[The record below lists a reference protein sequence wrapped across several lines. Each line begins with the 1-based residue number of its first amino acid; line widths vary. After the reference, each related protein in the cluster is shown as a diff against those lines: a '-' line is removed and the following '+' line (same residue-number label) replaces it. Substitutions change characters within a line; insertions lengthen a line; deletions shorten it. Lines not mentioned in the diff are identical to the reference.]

1 LHYPFL
7 RVFLCSQIEVNMS
20 YIQVEQVSK
29 SFGERILFEDISF
42 SLEKGDKT
50 ALIAKN
56 GTGKSTLLKMVCAQ
70 ETCDTGQIVM
80 SKDVRMRY
88 LPQEPEFNPNLSVID
103 AVLEQCEPYREVI
116 STYQNALDSGEEQ
129 AINDAITAMDAQ
141 QAWDMDSR
149 LRQLLGNLD
158 LHRTNQLV
166 KELSGGERKRL
177 AIATTFIDEPDFV
190 ILDEPTNHLDL
201 QSIEWL
207 EQYLSKSQVTLLM
220 VTHDRYFLD
229 RVCNQIIELDQ
240 KQMFAY
246 AGNFDYFLDK
256 RVERIE
262 TQRMQAEKAKSKL
275 KQEQEWANRMPK
287 ARGTK
292 AKYRLDG
299 VEKLKDASRI
309 QQDDELKI
317 KTASQRLGK
326 KVINLHH
333 ITKHYEGLKLINDF
347 SYNFLKGEK
356 VGIVGPNGAGKSTLL
371 NIIANKIEPDNGDIE
386 IGETISMAFYEQG
399 GLEFDDQKLV
409 IEVAR
414 DIAEV
419 VVLGNGQTL
428 AVERFLNQFL
438 FPNEMHYQRVE
449 KLSGGEKRRLY
460 LLTVL
465 MKNPNFLILDE
476 PTNDLDIMT
485 LNVLEEYLE
494 AFQGTVIIVS
504 HDRYFM
510 DRIVDHIFVYKGN
523 GEIKDFPGNY
533 SQLREAQ
540 QLEEKKAKNLE
551 KKAINK
557 TEKPKQTKKKLSYKE
572 ERELEALDA
581 ELEKLNELKTTLE
594 ADLENP
600 NSDPESITEKS
611 KEYQSVLD
619 QLEEKEMRWLELT
632 ELKEELEN
640 LKSKK

>member
-1 LHYPFL
+1 
-7 RVFLCSQIEVNMS
+7 MS
-20 YIQVEQVSK
+20 YIQVEKVSK
-29 SFGERILFEDISF
+29 SFGERVLFENISF
-42 SLEKGDKT
+42 SLEKGNKT

-56 GTGKSTLLKMVCAQ
+56 GTGKTTLLKMIAGI
-70 ETCDTGQIVM
+70 ETCDDGQIIM
-80 SKDVRMRY
+80 SKDVQVRY
-88 LPQEPEFNPNLSVID
+88 LSQEPEFNENLSVLN
-103 AVLEQCEPYREVI
+103 AVLEQCEPYKEVI
-116 STYQNALDSGEEQ
+116 TNYQKALDSGEEL
-129 AINDAITAMDAQ
+129 AINNAISEMDAQ

-149 LRQLLGNLD
+149 LRQILGSLD
-158 LHRTNQLV
+158 LHQTNQPV
-166 KELSGGERKRL
+166 KQLSGGERKRL

-207 EQYLSKSQVTLLM
+207 EQYLSKSQITLLM

-229 RVCNQIIELDQ
+229 RVCDHILELDQ
-240 KQMFAY
+240 QQMY
-246 AGNFDYFLDK
+246 GYKGNFDYFLDK

-262 TQRMQAEKAKSKL
+262 TQRLQAEKAKSKL
-275 KQEQEWANRMPK
+275 KTEQEWANRMPK
-287 ARGTK
+287 ARTTK
-292 AKYRLDG
+292 AKFRIDG
-299 VEKLKDASRI
+299 VDKLKEASRI
-309 QQDDELKI
+309 QQEEELKI

-326 KVINLHH
+326 KVLNLHH

-356 VGIVGPNGAGKSTLL
+356 IGIVGPNGAGKSTLL
-371 NIIANKIEPDNGDIE
+371 NIISGQIQPDHGEIEV
-386 IGETISMAFYEQG
+386 GETISMSFYEQK

-414 DIAEV
+414 DVAEV

-460 LLTVL
+460 LLTIL
-465 MKNPNFLILDE
+465 MQNPNFLILDE

-494 AFQGTVIIVS
+494 AFEGTVIIVS

-510 DRIVDHIFVYKGN
+510 DRIVDHIFEYQGN
-523 GEIKDFPGNY
+523 GLIKDFPGNY

-540 QLEEKKAKNLE
+540 LKTEKTAKNTD
-551 KKAINK
+551 KKSAPK
-557 TEKPKQTKKKLSYKE
+557 QEKPKQAKQKLSYKE
-572 ERELEALDA
+572 QRELESLDE
-581 ELEKLNELKTTLE
+581 ELEKLNQLKARLE
-594 ADLENP
+594 AELENP
-600 NSDPESITEKS
+600 KADATVITEKS
-611 KEYQSVLD
+611 EEYQSVLD
-619 QLEEKEMRWLELT
+619 ELEEKEMRWLELT
-632 ELKEELEN
+632 ELQEELE
-640 LKSKK
+640 KQKK

>member
-1 LHYPFL
+1 
-7 RVFLCSQIEVNMS
+7 MS

-29 SFGERILFEDISF
+29 SFGERTLFEDISF
-42 SLEKGDKT
+42 SMEKGDKT

-56 GTGKSTLLKMVCAQ
+56 GTGKTTLLKMFSGK

-80 SKDVRMRY
+80 SKDVQMRY
-88 LPQEPEFNPNLSVID
+88 LPQEPEFNPDLSVMD
-103 AVLEQCEPYREVI
+103 AVLEQCEPYRDVI
-116 STYQNALDSGEEQ
+116 SHYQKALDSGEDQ

-149 LRQLLGNLD
+149 LRQILGNLD

-166 KELSGGERKRL
+166 RELSGGERKRL

-240 KQMFAY
+240 KQMFSY

-262 TQRMQAEKAKSKL
+262 THRMQAEKAKSKL

-292 AKYRLDG
+292 AKFRMDG
-299 VEKLKDASRI
+299 VDKLKEASRI
-309 QQDDELKI
+309 QKEDELKI

-333 ITKHYEGLKLINDF
+333 ITKHYENLQLINNF

-371 NIIANKIEPDNGDIE
+371 NIIANKIVPDNGDVE
-386 IGETISMAFYEQG
+386 VGETISMAFYEQK
-399 GLEFDDQKLV
+399 GLNFDDQKLV
-409 IEVAR
+409 IDIAR
-414 DIAEV
+414 DVAEV

-438 FPNEMHYQRVE
+438 FPNETHYQRVE

-533 SQLREAQ
+533 SQLRET
-540 QLEEKKAKNLE
+540 QLQEEKKTKITE
-551 KKAINK
+551 KKNTTK
-557 TEKPKQTKKKLSYKE
+557 TEKPKQPKQKLSYKE
-572 ERELEALDA
+572 ERELESLEK
-581 ELEKLNELKTTLE
+581 ELENLNIQKTELETE
-594 ADLENP
+594 LENP
-600 NSDPESITEKS
+600 NTDAAGLTEKS
-611 KEYQSVLD
+611 EQYQSILNA
-619 QLEEKEMRWLELT
+619 LEDKEMRWLELV
-632 ELKEELEN
+632 ELKEDFEKQN
-640 LKSKK
+640 KKK

>member
-1 LHYPFL
+1 
-7 RVFLCSQIEVNMS
+7 MS

-29 SFGERILFEDISF
+29 SFGERVLFENISF

-56 GTGKSTLLKMVCAQ
+56 GTGKTTLLKMVAGI
-70 ETCDTGQIVM
+70 ETCDQGQVVM
-80 SKDVRMRY
+80 SKDVQIRY
-88 LPQEPEFNPNLSVID
+88 LPQEPEFNENLSVLD
-103 AVLEQCEPYREVI
+103 AVLEKCEPYREVI
-116 STYQNALDSGEEQ
+116 SNYQQALDSGDEQ
-129 AINDAITAMDAQ
+129 AINYAITAMEAQ

-149 LRQLLGNLD
+149 LRQLLGSLN

-166 KELSGGERKRL
+166 KQLSGGERKRL
-177 AIATTFIDEPDFV
+177 SIATTFIDEPDFV

-207 EQYLSKSQVTLLM
+207 EQYLSKSQITLLM

-229 RVCNQIIELDQ
+229 RICNHILELDQ
-240 KQMFAY
+240 QQMY
-246 AGNFDYFLDK
+246 GYNGNFDYFLDK

-262 TQRMQAEKAKSKL
+262 TQRQQAEKAKSKL
-275 KQEQEWANRMPK
+275 KVEQEWANRMPK

-299 VEKLKDASRI
+299 VEKLKEASRI
-309 QQDDELKI
+309 QKEDDLKI

-326 KVINLHH
+326 KVVNLHH
-333 ITKHYEGLKLINDF
+333 ISKQYEELQLINDF

-356 VGIVGPNGAGKSTLL
+356 IGIVGPNGAGKSTLL
-371 NIIANKIEPDNGDIE
+371 NIISQQIQPDKGDIE
-386 IGETISMAFYEQG
+386 IGETISMAFYEQK
-399 GLEFDDQKLV
+399 GLEFDDDKLV

-414 DIAEV
+414 DVAEV
-419 VVLGNGQTL
+419 VILGNGQTL

-465 MKNPNFLILDE
+465 MQNPNFLILDE

-494 AFQGTVIIVS
+494 AFEGTVLIVS

-510 DRIVDHIFVYKGN
+510 DRIVDHIFEYKGN

-540 QLEEKKAKNLE
+540 LKVEKAAKE
-551 KKAINK
+551 TVKKNVPK
-557 TEKPKQTKKKLSYKE
+557 QEKPKQAKQKLSYKE
-572 ERELEALDA
+572 QRELESLDS
-581 ELEKLNELKTTLE
+581 ELEKLNGLKAELE
-594 ADLENP
+594 AELENP
-600 NSDPESITEKS
+600 NSDADSITAKS
-611 KEYQSVLD
+611 EEYQSVLNE
-619 QLEEKEMRWLELT
+619 LEEKEMRWLELT
-632 ELKEELEN
+632 ELKEDLE
-640 LKSKK
+640 KQKQ

>member
-1 LHYPFL
+1 
-7 RVFLCSQIEVNMS
+7 MS
-20 YIQVEQVSK
+20 YIQVEQVGK
-29 SFGERILFEDISF
+29 SFGERQLFEEISF

-56 GTGKSTLLKMVCAQ
+56 GTGKTTLLKMIAGI
-70 ETCDTGQIVM
+70 ETCDTGQIIM
-80 SKDVRMRY
+80 AKDVRMRY
-88 LPQEPEFNPNLSVID
+88 LSQEPEFNENLSVID
-103 AVLEQCEPYREVI
+103 AVLEKCEPYREVI
-116 STYQNALDSGEEQ
+116 KQYQIALDSGEER
-129 AINDAITAMDAQ
+129 AINDAITAMDAR
-141 QAWDMDSR
+141 QAWDMDIR
-149 LRQLLGNLD
+149 LRQILGNLD
-158 LHRTNQLV
+158 LHRTNQKV

-207 EQYLSKSQVTLLM
+207 ETYLSKSQVTLLM

-229 RVCNQIIELDQ
+229 RVCDHILELDQ
-240 KQMFAY
+240 QQIFAY
-246 AGNFDYFLDK
+246 NGNFDYFLDK

-275 KQEQEWANRMPK
+275 KTEQEWANRMPK

-292 AKYRLDG
+292 AKFRLDG
-299 VEKLKDASRI
+299 VDKLKEASKI
-309 QQDDELKI
+309 QREDELKI

-326 KVINLHH
+326 KVVNLHH
-333 ITKHYEGLKLINDF
+333 ISKKYDDLNLINDF
-347 SYNFLKGEK
+347 SYSFLKGEK
-356 VGIVGPNGAGKSTLL
+356 AGIVGPNGAGKSTLL
-371 NIIANKIEPDNGDIE
+371 NIITNKIKPDSGKIE
-386 IGETISMAFYEQG
+386 IGETISMAFYEQE
-399 GLEFDDQKLV
+399 GLQFDEQKLV

-414 DIAEV
+414 DVAEV

-510 DRIVDHIFVYKGN
+510 DRIVDHIFVYKGD
-523 GEIKDFPGNY
+523 GIIKDFPGNY
-533 SQLREAQ
+533 SQLRESQIQTEKAAKT
-540 QLEEKKAKNLE
+540 EEKKSASKQ
-551 KKAINK
+551 
-557 TEKPKQTKKKLSYKE
+557 EKPKQAKQKLSYKE
-572 ERELEALDA
+572 QRELESLDE
-581 ELEKLNELKTTLE
+581 ELEKLNQLKGKLE
-594 ADLENP
+594 AELENP
-600 NSDPESITEKS
+600 KADANEITERS
-611 KEYQSVLD
+611 KEYQSVLSE
-619 QLEEKEMRWLELT
+619 LEEKEMRWLELT
-632 ELKEELEN
+632 ELQEELE
-640 LKSKK
+640 KQKK